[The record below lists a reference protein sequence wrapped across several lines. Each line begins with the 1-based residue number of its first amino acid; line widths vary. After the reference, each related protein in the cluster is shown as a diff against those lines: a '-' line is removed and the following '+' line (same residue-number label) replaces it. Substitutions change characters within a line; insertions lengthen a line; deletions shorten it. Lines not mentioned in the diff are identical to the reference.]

1 MEMPIDQLEQ
11 RLTAQERRATRLTRV
26 VVVLT
31 AALFV
36 MAIPLA
42 AMAAHNFLD
51 VPNTN
56 QFHTD
61 IERVS
66 DARITGGCGGGN
78 YCPSQNVTREQMAA
92 FLARTGGRVGWGRS
106 GSAFQLGTT
115 PDQAAVLATVSLKP
129 GNLTGGTGFVLLQA
143 SGAAYVFSTTGCPCA
158 VRYVLGRPFGN
169 SAYGYAQITAA
180 VGTEG
185 ASISLVDDVPTGVE
199 VTYQLRAW
207 VEGGTGV
214 VYASGSVTALYVPFS
229 EDGDDLL
236 EPQVEPTPT
245 PVPG

>member
-11 RLTAQERRATRLTRV
+11 RLAAQERRASRLTRA

-31 AALFV
+31 AALLM

-61 IERVS
+61 IERVY
-66 DARITGGCGGGN
+66 DARITDGCGGGN

-92 FLARTGGRVGWGRS
+92 FLARTGGRVGWGRG

-115 PDQAAVLATVSLKP
+115 PDQAAVLATVTIKP
-129 GNLTGGTGFVLLQA
+129 GNVTGGTGFVLLQA
-143 SGAAYVFSTTGCPCA
+143 SAAAFVYSTVGCPCA

-169 SAYGYAQITAA
+169 TAYGYSQITAA
-180 VGTEG
+180 VGADS
-185 ASISLVDDVPTGVE
+185 ASISLVDYVPTGVE

-214 VYASGSVTALYVPFS
+214 VYGLGDVTALYVPFS
-229 EDGDDLL
+229 EDGDDFL
-236 EPQVEPTPT
+236 EVQVQPT